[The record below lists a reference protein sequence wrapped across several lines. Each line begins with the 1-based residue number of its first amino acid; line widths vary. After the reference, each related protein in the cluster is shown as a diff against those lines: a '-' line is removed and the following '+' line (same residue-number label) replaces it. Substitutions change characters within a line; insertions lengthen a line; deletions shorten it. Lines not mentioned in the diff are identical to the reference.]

1 MSRDSVETVLALVGK
16 LPDLLRSARSDSLV
30 EFTKPARV
38 EPIVLMDDRV
48 VNLSFTHDI
57 MQSLTSIF
65 SGYYLQAVALSV
77 NVGRVD
83 VIDLLDR
90 VNPNRSL
97 DDNLVK
103 GVTNLGM
110 RAGFEAA
117 ETYRYSLPVPGE
129 AIGLEHFGMENIYD
143 AVDPDADENNLVS
156 KGGIVRSTGDSVK
169 LAQEMS
175 NLSVG
180 KLLEVEIESD
190 GHKAVFPV
198 SVRLIA
204 TAAPPKGVVHTLSLG
219 QRNTSTKERWHA
231 WRSGQLEFVRDL
243 VLCQDLIDAHKQGLL
258 KDSSGIYSASIK
270 RRRTNRLSA
279 ILSGQ
284 PSVATASN
292 IVVMADQTRKELER
306 EIGGRLS
313 HFRTREKVFK
323 ETYAMLMVVVD
334 PEWENVT
341 IYHRSIETP
350 TELSSGD
357 LKFASKGKGS
367 DIAEILKAY
376 TLGNAPSL

>member
-16 LPDLLRSARSDSLV
+16 LPDILRSARSDSLV
-30 EFTKPARV
+30 EFTKPTRV

-83 VIDLLDR
+83 VISLLDR

-110 RAGFEAA
+110 RAGFESA
-117 ETYRYSLPVPGE
+117 EAYRYSLPVPGE
-129 AIGLEHFGMENIYD
+129 AIGLEHFGMENVYD
-143 AVDPDADENNLVS
+143 VVDPAGDETG
-156 KGGIVRSTGDSVK
+156 KGGIIRSTGDSIKV
-169 LAQEMS
+169 AQEMS

-180 KLLEVEIESD
+180 KLLEVEVESD
-190 GHKAVFPV
+190 GHKAVFPI

-258 KDSSGIYSASIK
+258 KDNSGIYSASIK
-270 RRRTNRLSA
+270 RRRNNRLSA

-350 TELSSGD
+350 TELSAGD
-357 LKFASKGKGS
+357 LKFANRNKGP
-367 DIAEILKAY
+367 DVAEILKAY
-376 TLGNAPSL
+376 TLGNAPSI

>member
-97 DDNLVK
+97 DDNVVK
-103 GVTNLGM
+103 GITNIGM
-110 RAGFEAA
+110 RAGFESAYA
-117 ETYRYSLPVPGE
+117 YKYGLPTPGE
-129 AIGLEHFGMENIYD
+129 PIGLEHFGLENVYD
-143 AVDPDADENNLVS
+143 ALDEDDDNNTSKDGLVQ
-156 KGGIVRSTGDSVK
+156 STGDSIK

-180 KLLEVEIESD
+180 KLLEVEIESE
-190 GHKAVFPV
+190 GNKAVFPV
-198 SVRLIA
+198 SVRLIT
-204 TAAPPKGVVHTLSLG
+204 TAAPPKGIVHTLSLG

-258 KDSSGIYSASIK
+258 KDSSGIYSESIK
-270 RRRTNRLSA
+270 RRRKNRLSA

-292 IVVMADQTRKELER
+292 LVVMADQTRKELER
-306 EIGGRLS
+306 EIGGRLKD
-313 HFRTREKVFK
+313 FRTREKIFK
-323 ETYAMLMVVVD
+323 ETYAMIMVVVD
-334 PEWENVT
+334 PEWENIT
-341 IYHRSIETP
+341 IYHRSIEMP
-350 TELSSGD
+350 TELSAGD
-357 LKFASKGKGS
+357 LKFANKSKGP
-367 DIAEILKAY
+367 DVAEILKAY
-376 TLGNAPSL
+376 TLGNAPSI

>member
-1 MSRDSVETVLALVGK
+1 MSRDSVDTVLALVGK

-30 EFTKPARV
+30 EFTKPTRV

-48 VNLSFTHDI
+48 VNLSFTHDV

-97 DDNLVK
+97 DDNVIK
-103 GVTNLGM
+103 GITN
-110 RAGFEAA
+110 AGLRGAFESADA
-117 ETYRYSLPVPGE
+117 YKWDLPVPGE
-129 AIGLEHFGMENIYD
+129 AIGLEHFGLENVYD
-143 AVDPDADENNLVS
+143 AIDPVEGDGGDG
-156 KGGIVRSTGDSVK
+156 KGSTVRGTGDSIK

-180 KLLEVEIESD
+180 KLLEVEVESD

-198 SVRLIA
+198 AVRLIA
-204 TAAPPKGVVHTLSLG
+204 TAAPPKGIVHTLSLG
-219 QRNTSTKERWHA
+219 QRNTTTKERWHA

-243 VLCQDLIDAHKQGLL
+243 VLCQDLIDAHKNGLL
-258 KDSSGIYSASIK
+258 KDSSGIYSASIQ
-270 RRRTNRLSA
+270 RRRKNRLSA

-292 IVVMADQTRKELER
+292 IVVFADQTRKELER
-306 EIGGRLS
+306 EIGGRLKD
-313 HFRTREKVFK
+313 FRTREKIFK
-323 ETYAMLMVVVD
+323 ETYSMIMVVID
-334 PEWENVT
+334 PEWENIT

-350 TELSSGD
+350 TELSAGD
-357 LKFASKGKGS
+357 LKFKGKGGP
-367 DIAEILKAY
+367 DVGEILKAY
-376 TLGNAPSL
+376 TLGNAPSI

>member
-110 RAGFEAA
+110 RAGFESA
-117 ETYRYSLPVPGE
+117 ESYRYSLPIPGE
-129 AIGLEHFGMENIYD
+129 AIGLEHFGLENVYD
-143 AVDPDADENNLVS
+143 AVDQDTGDVS
-156 KGGIVRSTGDSVK
+156 QTGLIKSTGDSIKV
-169 LAQEMS
+169 AQEMS

-204 TAAPPKGVVHTLSLG
+204 TAAPPKGVIHTLSLG
-219 QRNTSTKERWHA
+219 QRNTSVKDRWHA

-292 IVVMADQTRKELER
+292 IVVIADQTRKELER

-313 HFRTREKVFK
+313 HFRTREKMFK

-350 TELSSGD
+350 TELSAGD
-357 LKFASKGKGS
+357 LKFANKSKGP
-367 DIAEILKAY
+367 DVAEIMKAY
-376 TLGNAPSL
+376 QMGNSPSI